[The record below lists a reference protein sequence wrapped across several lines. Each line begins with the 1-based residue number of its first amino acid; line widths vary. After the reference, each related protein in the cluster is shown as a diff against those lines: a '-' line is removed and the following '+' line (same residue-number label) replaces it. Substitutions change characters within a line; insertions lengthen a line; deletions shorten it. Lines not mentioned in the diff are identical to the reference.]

1 MTNNA
6 AAALVVRRL
15 LLDDDDDDRV
25 PLRLVAMK
33 RYCRR
38 DHAAIFDIDANR
50 VMGELWRERT
60 GFLTHERS
68 SNREKLLNF
77 FCLRRLGLQLTRD
90 DNKRASLFLAF
101 YAIHIARGGT
111 TTTNAASV
119 FNSSHKVKVGG

>member
-50 VMGELWRERT
+50 VMHGGGVERAD
-60 GFLTHERS
+60 
-68 SNREKLLNF
+68 
-77 FCLRRLGLQLTRD
+77 GL
-90 DNKRASLFLAF
+90 
-101 YAIHIARGGT
+101 
-111 TTTNAASV
+111 
-119 FNSSHKVKVGG
+119 SHT